1 MSMVNESDS
10 PQLLCHKAEIVPTLS
25 LTLTTTDN
33 KDGSEKTKE
42 VLTKNDEPQDLS
54 AITSVLQC
62 LIHTKPLKSFI
73 VKSRGKKKYLLNDK
87 MSVPEIIMSQ
97 PEYLKL
103 AIEQQD
109 AQELISV
116 LINGLH
122 EEFNQVTGEKPYVDM
137 KVDESK
143 CSSEEEI
150 AAAWKKLTELRDKS
164 EIINI
169 FHAQVKTTL
178 RCGKCSY
185 AQKSY
190 DSLFPLSL
198 PLPRKE
204 SRLTLT
210 SCLRLFMREEQL
222 SNSKKCKNCH
232 DNCKHFRKADILKLP
247 PILVVYLK
255 RFHFL
260 ESGMT
265 KIEKP
270 VEFSCK
276 FPIQEYYPNAH
287 DDIEYKLYA
296 VINHYGSLE
305 CGYCE

>member
-1 MSMVNESDS
+1 SSDAYVLFYQRMEKKLHCTDGDIKMMQS
-10 PQLLCHKAEIVPTLS
+10 DIKLVPNVGQGVDIIDAAPNATATFALS

-222 SNSKKCKNCH
+222 SNSN
-232 DNCKHFRKADILKLP
+232 
-247 PILVVYLK
+247 
-255 RFHFL
+255 
-260 ESGMT
+260 GMT

-270 VEFSCK
+270 VEFSC
-276 FPIQEYYPNAH
+276 NAMSSGIH
-287 DDIEYKLYA
+287 FMK
-296 VINHYGSLE
+296 
-305 CGYCE
+305 